1 MALFNFSKQ
10 KNALEDFSCN
20 ITLKELAE
28 RFKSLYR
35 EVELLDEVTIRID
48 CFHADLRHQ
57 AGTPYFT
64 VESSIA
70 IPENMIPSDD
80 DLCNY
85 CREMNEQLQV
95 KVTSHKFE
103 DATVLFFKY
112 FVPNLNK
119 MNIAD
124 INQIF
129 MWLMAGT
136 NYGWNEFEKRFHKG
150 EHENKKS
157 SDETDE
163 TKKLNYKEL

>member
-1 MALFNFSKQ
+1 MSLFNFSKQ
-10 KNALEDFSCN
+10 NNALEDFSCD

-35 EVELLDEVTIRID
+35 EVEILDEVTIRID
-48 CFHADLRHQ
+48 CFPADLRHR
-57 AGTPYFT
+57 AGTPYFI
-64 VESSIA
+64 VESAIA

-129 MWLMAGT
+129 MWLMSDT
-136 NYGWNEFEKRFHKG
+136 DRGWKEFEKRFP
-150 EHENKKS
+150 E
-157 SDETDE
+157 
-163 TKKLNYKEL
+163 KEVESKN